1 MSVPFP
7 PNTTFVLAG
16 ATSSGKSCWVH
27 RFLKNISHMFS
38 VTPTEKILYCY
49 VVYQPLFDQMRE
61 DVPNLMFHRGLPDV
75 EEIEALSGG
84 HSLLIL
90 DDLMQEVVNSK
101 TMQDLFCQYCH
112 HMGISVMFLTQNL
125 FQQGKYARTIALNTH
140 VLVLM
145 KNLRNASQ
153 IAHFARQLYP
163 NRKGMLEEV
172 YEDCMKTAYGY
183 LVIDMSPHTDDQYR
197 LRTHI
202 FPGEHR
208 TVYIPKKC

>member
-1 MSVPFP
+1 
-7 PNTTFVLAG
+7 
-16 ATSSGKSCWVH
+16 
-27 RFLKNISHMFS
+27 MFGDI
-38 VTPTEKILYCY
+38 PTDKILYCY
-49 VVYQPLFDQMRE
+49 GIYQPLFDQMKK
-61 DVPNLMFHRGLPDV
+61 DVPNLSFHHGLPDV
-75 EEIEALSGG
+75 EDIETLSGG
-84 HSLLIL
+84 HALLIL

-125 FQQGKYARTIALNTH
+125 FQQGKCARTIALNTH

-145 KNLRNASQ
+145 KNMRNASQ

-172 YEDCMKTAYGY
+172 YEDCMKTTYGY
-183 LVIDMSPHTDDQYR
+183 LVIDMSPHTDDRYR

-202 FPGEHR
+202 FPGEH
-208 TVYIPKKC
+208 TIVYIPKKI

>member
-1 MSVPFP
+1 
-7 PNTTFVLAG
+7 
-16 ATSSGKSCWVH
+16 
-27 RFLKNISHMFS
+27 
-38 VTPTEKILYCY
+38 
-49 VVYQPLFDQMRE
+49 MRE

-75 EEIEALSGG
+75 EEI
-84 HSLLIL
+84 IL

-125 FQQGKYARTIALNTH
+125 FQQGKCARTIALNTH

-183 LVIDMSPHTDDQYR
+183 LVIDMSPHTDQYR

-202 FPGEHR
+202 FPGEHP